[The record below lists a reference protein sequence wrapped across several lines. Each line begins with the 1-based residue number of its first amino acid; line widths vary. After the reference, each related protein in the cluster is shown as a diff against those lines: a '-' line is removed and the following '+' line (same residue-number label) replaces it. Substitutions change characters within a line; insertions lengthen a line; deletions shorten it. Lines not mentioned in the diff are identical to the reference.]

1 MDSMKLPTYEYRP
14 KLPSLEELERKPLL
28 FLYDDV
34 ADELVVAFSDPP
46 RPAVSVFL
54 DDPDWLALRVEP
66 DTGEVVAVQIVD
78 YLSRAIHEMPE
89 LLDLAE
95 LAGVPRE
102 VVEQTRREVPR
113 EERERAAVRTL
124 VRVMTPA

>member
-1 MDSMKLPTYEYRP
+1 MNSMKLPAYEYRP

-34 ADELVVAFSDPP
+34 ADEVVVAFSDPP

-54 DDPDWLALRVEP
+54 DSSDWLALRVEP

-78 YLSRAIHEMPE
+78 CLSRAVHQMPE

-102 VVEQTRREVPR
+102 VVEQKLREVPR
-113 EERERAAVRTL
+113 EERERAAARTL
-124 VRVMTPA
+124 VRVMIPA